1 MKRKNR
7 ELICIIVGILLVMA
21 LLIFLYRQDS
31 DTGRHEDNNESEPTP
46 TVEIETE
53 PTETPV
59 FGVSEGQIAMDIDE
73 MMMTDEH
80 LAGVCR
86 VVGGYET
93 LEVVSH
99 DYDEASQIDNARM
112 EYWFKTW
119 FGRIKYSKQC
129 SYQYSKDSGLWEF
142 LSGEESEIEDIQ
154 YDEDTMNSLIGNTID
169 LKYGTSDS
177 GHRNSAVLINT
188 VDISGSRLYI
198 DISYGFDRDEEKGWL
213 SGDERL
219 ELYPQL
225 AKRHYGISGWGYYG
239 MAASFELF
247 GGVRKTDEYGDEA
260 TLYVEIDPDE
270 MSARYYD

>member
-31 DTGRHEDNNESEPTP
+31 DAGRHEDNNENEPTP
-46 TVEIETE
+46 TVEVEAE

-154 YDEDTMNSLIGNTID
+154 YDEDTMNSLIGNTMD
-169 LKYGTSDS
+169 VYCGFRDRKD
-177 GHRNSAVLINT
+177 RAVLINT
-188 VDISGSRLYI
+188 IEISGWNCYM
-198 DISYGFDRDEEKGWL
+198 DISYGFDRGGDKGWIG
-213 SGDERL
+213 GDERV
-219 ELYPQL
+219 EFYPQL
-225 AKRHYGISGWGYYG
+225 AERHYTIHGWISD
-239 MAASFELF
+239 SPTFNFELS
-247 GGVRKTDEYGDEA
+247 GNVTKIDEYGNEA
-260 TLYVEIDPDE
+260 KLYIEIGPDE
-270 MSARYYD
+270 MSAHYYD

>member
-46 TVEIETE
+46 TVEVETE

-169 LKYGTSDS
+169 LYYGF
-177 GHRNSAVLINT
+177 RNRKDSAVLINT
-188 VDISGSRLYI
+188 IEISGWNCYM
-198 DISYGFDRDEEKGWL
+198 DISYGFDRGGDKGWVG
-213 SGDERL
+213 GDERV
-219 ELYPQL
+219 EFYPQL
-225 AKRHYGISGWGYYG
+225 AERHYTIHGWISDSPTY
-239 MAASFELF
+239 SFELS
-247 GGVRKTDEYGDEA
+247 GNVTKIDEYGNEA
-260 TLYVEIDPDE
+260 KLYIEISPDE
-270 MSARYYD
+270 MSAHYYD

>member
-31 DTGRHEDNNESEPTP
+31 DAGRHEDNNENEPTP
-46 TVEIETE
+46 TVEVEAE

-154 YDEDTMNSLIGNTID
+154 YDEDTMNSLIGNTMD
-169 LKYGTSDS
+169 VYCGFRDRKD
-177 GHRNSAVLINT
+177 SAVLINT
-188 VDISGSRLYI
+188 IEISGWNCYM
-198 DISYGFDRDEEKGWL
+198 DISYGFDRGGDKGWIG
-213 SGDERL
+213 GDERV
-219 ELYPQL
+219 EFYPQL
-225 AKRHYGISGWGYYG
+225 AERHYTIHGWISD
-239 MAASFELF
+239 SPTFNFELS
-247 GGVRKTDEYGDEA
+247 GNVTKTDEYGNEA
-260 TLYVEIDPDE
+260 KLYIEISPDE

>member
-31 DTGRHEDNNESEPTP
+31 DTGRHEDNNENEPTP
-46 TVEIETE
+46 TVEVEAE
-53 PTETPV
+53 PTEAPV

-129 SYQYSKDSGLWEF
+129 SYQYSKDSGLWQF

-154 YDEDTMNSLIGNTID
+154 YDEDTMNSLIGNTMD
-169 LKYGTSDS
+169 VYCGFRDRKD
-177 GHRNSAVLINT
+177 SAVLINT
-188 VDISGSRLYI
+188 IEISGWNCYM
-198 DISYGFDRDEEKGWL
+198 DISYGFDRDGDKGWIG
-213 SGDERL
+213 GDERV
-219 ELYPQL
+219 EFYPQL
-225 AKRHYGISGWGYYG
+225 AERHYTIHGWISD
-239 MAASFELF
+239 SPTFNFELS
-247 GGVRKTDEYGDEA
+247 GNVTKTDEYGNEA
-260 TLYVEIDPDE
+260 KLYIEISPDE

>member
-1 MKRKNR
+1 MKLKKS
-7 ELICIIVGILLVMA
+7 EIIGLVLGAIALIVICIIIA
-21 LLIFLYRQDS
+21 S
-31 DTGRHEDNNESEPTP
+31 DDDNKPGYHVRDNDEPTP
-46 TVEIETE
+46 TVEAEAE

-112 EYWFKTW
+112 EYWFNTW

-169 LKYGTSDS
+169 LYYGF
-177 GHRNSAVLINT
+177 RNRKDSAVLINT
-188 VDISGSRLYI
+188 IEISGWNCYM
-198 DISYGFDRDEEKGWL
+198 DISYGFDRGGDKGWVG
-213 SGDERL
+213 GDERV
-219 ELYPQL
+219 EFYPQL
-225 AKRHYGISGWGYYG
+225 AERHYTIHGWISDSPTF
-239 MAASFELF
+239 SFELSCN
-247 GGVRKTDEYGDEA
+247 VTKIDEYGNEA
-260 TLYVEIDPDE
+260 KLYIEIGPDE
-270 MSARYYD
+270 MSAHYYD

>member
-31 DTGRHEDNNESEPTP
+31 DAGRHEDNNENEPTP
-46 TVEIETE
+46 TVEVEAE

-129 SYQYSKDSGLWEF
+129 SYQYSKDSGLWDF

-154 YDEDTMNSLIGNTID
+154 YDEETMNSLIGNTMD
-169 LKYGTSDS
+169 VYCGFRDRKD
-177 GHRNSAVLINT
+177 SAVLINT
-188 VDISGSRLYI
+188 IEISGWNCYM
-198 DISYGFDRDEEKGWL
+198 DISYGFDRGGDKGWIG
-213 SGDERL
+213 GDERV
-219 ELYPQL
+219 EFYPQL
-225 AKRHYGISGWGYYG
+225 AERHYTIHGWISD
-239 MAASFELF
+239 SPTFNFELS
-247 GGVRKTDEYGDEA
+247 GNVTKTDEYGNEA
-260 TLYVEIDPDE
+260 KLYIEISPDE